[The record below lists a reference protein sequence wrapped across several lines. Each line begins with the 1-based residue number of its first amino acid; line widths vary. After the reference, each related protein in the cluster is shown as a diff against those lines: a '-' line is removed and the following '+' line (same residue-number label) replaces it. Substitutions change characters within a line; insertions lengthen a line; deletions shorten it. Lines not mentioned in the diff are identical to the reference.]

1 MSGLFMRITEPY
13 TIFLRTLP
21 SGRQVYY
28 YQFRDENGRRSPS
41 YSTGTD
47 KLSQAKRI
55 CQKMYNEGKFQTNSG
70 LLFKTF
76 AEGFFDE
83 GSPYR
88 KWKKISGEDLA
99 PSTLASYIKLL
110 NYQILPYFGDMQL
123 RKINTDTVKQ
133 WIVWLNEGWSVK
145 TSNNAQSVLNIILKS
160 AKEKRLI
167 KEVPSA
173 DLSFRKIKKKHRE
186 LLTVDEIR
194 EIYQKGEWRWEVAR
208 RAFLVCA
215 ITGMRIGEV
224 VGLQTFEVGEDR
236 LNVEHSLHPQFG
248 LGETK
253 TRVCRYV
260 PIPKIL
266 HLKEQCG
273 SKWAFQKPD
282 AEEPV
287 LAGYIYKRFMAI
299 LDEMGIDHK
308 ARGITIHSLRN
319 MFISYMRGSSF
330 GETIDLKIKAVV
342 GHADSSQTDWYTY
355 WTPEMFPEIYEVQEK
370 LYRQICGL
378 QEQ

>member
-1 MSGLFMRITEPY
+1 MRITEPY
-13 TIFLRTLP
+13 TIFKRTLP
-21 SGRQVYY
+21 SGKQVYY
-28 YQFRDENGRRSPS
+28 YQYRDENGRRSPS

-55 CQKMYNEGKFQTNSG
+55 CQKLYNEGKFSSNSG

-76 AEGFFDE
+76 AAGFFDE

-88 KWKKISGEDLA
+88 KWKKTSGNDLA

-110 NYQILPYFGDMQL
+110 NFQILPYFGDMQI
-123 RKINTDTVKQ
+123 RKINTDTIKQ
-133 WIVWLNEGWSVK
+133 WIVWMNENWSAK
-145 TSNNAQSVLNIILKS
+145 TSNNAQSVMNIILKS

-186 LLTVDEIR
+186 LLTVE
-194 EIYQKGEWRWEVAR
+194 ELNKIYHNEDWRWEVAR

-224 VGLQTFEVGEDR
+224 VGLQTFEVGDDR
-236 LNVEHSLHPQFG
+236 LNVEHSMHPFFG

-260 PIPKIL
+260 PIPPSL
-266 HLKEQCG
+266 NLKSKCG

-287 LAGYIYKRFMAI
+287 LAGYIYKRLMAI
-299 LDEMGIDHK
+299 CASMNIDTK
-308 ARGITIHSLRN
+308 ERGITLHSLRN
-319 MFISYMRGSSF
+319 MFISYMRGSTF
-330 GETIDLKIKAVV
+330 GANIDAKIKAVV
-342 GHADSSQTDWYTY
+342 GHADETMTDWYTY

-370 LYRQICGL
+370 LYKQITGDM
-378 QEQ
+378 

>member
-1 MSGLFMRITEPY
+1 MRITEPY

-21 SGRQVYY
+21 SGKQIYY
-28 YQFRDENGRRSPS
+28 YQYRDENGRRSAQ

-47 KLSQAKRI
+47 KLSQARRFCNKL
-55 CQKMYNEGKFQTNSG
+55 YNEGKFSKNSG
-70 LLFKTF
+70 LLFKSF
-76 AEGFFDE
+76 ASGFFDE

-88 KWKKISGEDLA
+88 KWKKTSGEDLA
-99 PSTLASYIKLL
+99 PSTLQSYIKLL
-110 NYQILPYFGDMQL
+110 NNQLIPYFGDVPIN
-123 RKINTDTVKQ
+123 KINTDSVKQ
-133 WIVWLNEGWSVK
+133 WIVWMNENWSAK

-173 DLSFRKIKKKHRE
+173 DLSFRKVRKKERQ
-186 LLTVDEIR
+186 LLTVKELSK
-194 EIYQKGEWRWEVAR
+194 IYSSGLWKWECAR
-208 RAFLVCA
+208 TAFLVCA

-224 VGLQTFEVGEDR
+224 VGLQSFEVAPDR
-236 LNVEHSLHPQFG
+236 LNVEHSLHPKFG
-248 LGETK
+248 LGPTK

-260 PIPKIL
+260 PIPPCL
-266 HLKEQCG
+266 NLKQRCG

-282 AEEPV
+282 SEEPV
-287 LAGYIYKRFMAI
+287 SAHYIYMHLMTI
-299 LDEMGIDHK
+299 CESLGIDHK
-308 ARGITIHSLRN
+308 ERGITVHSLRN

-342 GHADSSQTDWYTY
+342 GHADSTQTDWYTY

-370 LYRQICGL
+370 LYREITNGKN
-378 QEQ
+378 